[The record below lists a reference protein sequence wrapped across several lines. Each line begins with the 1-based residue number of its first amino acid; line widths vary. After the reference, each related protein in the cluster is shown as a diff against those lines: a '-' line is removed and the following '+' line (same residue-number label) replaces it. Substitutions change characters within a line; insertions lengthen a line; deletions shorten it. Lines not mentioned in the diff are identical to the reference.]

1 MKPLQPSS
9 PHSMHDRDRE
19 REGALSEEM
28 EHKQMKGHVLV
39 LPYPSQ
45 GHINPLLQ
53 FAKRLASKGVKA
65 TLATTHYT
73 LNSISAAHIAVEPIS
88 DGFDEGGFSQA
99 GNVDFYLKSFRD
111 HGSRTLAE
119 LIQKFSNSVTPVN
132 CVVYD
137 SFLPWALDVAK
148 QHGIYGAAFFT
159 NSATVCSIFA
169 HIHHGLLTLPLTP
182 ETTPLLLPGLP
193 PLNFPDLPSFL
204 GFPDS
209 YPAYLAM
216 KLSQY
221 STLNQA
227 DWVFSN
233 TFEELEGKEAR
244 GVSEIWPAKLIGPMV
259 PSAYLDERIKGDRG
273 YGSSL
278 WKPLS
283 EECIEWL
290 ETKPSNSVIYV
301 SFGSMISLSEEQI
314 AELAWGLKE
323 SNMYFLWVVRDSEQQ
338 KLPKWFLDSVQEKGK
353 VVTWC
358 NQLEMLAHRTVGCF
372 VTHCGWNSTL
382 EGLSLGVPMIGVP
395 KWTDQLTD
403 AKFVEE
409 IWEIGVRAK
418 EDKVGVVRKDEL
430 LRCLKEVMEGEKS
443 KEIKR
448 NANKWRDSAMK
459 AINEG
464 GSSDKCI
471 NEFVQHLMAS
481 YQNLNGL

>member
-1 MKPLQPSS
+1 M
-9 PHSMHDRDRE
+9 
-19 REGALSEEM
+19 EG
-28 EHKQMKGHVLV
+28 KQFKGHVVV

-73 LNSISAAHIAVEPIS
+73 VKSICAPHIGVEPIS

-111 HGSRTLAE
+111 CGFRTLSE
-119 LIQKFSNSVTPVN
+119 LIQKFKNSCTPVN

-159 NSATVCSIFA
+159 NSATVCSIFS
-169 HIHHGLLTLPLTP
+169 HIHNGLLSLPLTP
-182 ETTPLLLPGLP
+182 ETTPLKLPGLP
-193 PLNFPDLPSFL
+193 PLNFRDLPTFL
-204 GFPDS
+204 RFPDS

-221 STLNQA
+221 SNLNKA
-227 DWVFSN
+227 DWIFDN
-233 TFEELEGKEAR
+233 TFEDLEGKESR
-244 GVSEIWPAKLIGPMV
+244 GVSELWPAKLIGPMV

-283 EECIEWL
+283 EECMEWL
-290 ETKPSNSVIYV
+290 ETKPSQSVVYI
-301 SFGSMISLSEEQI
+301 SFGSMVSLTEEEMEEI
-314 AELAWGLKE
+314 AWGLKK
-323 SNMYFLWVVRDSEQQ
+323 SNLHFLWVVRESELK
-338 KLPKWFLDSVQEKGK
+338 KLPKGFIDSTQEKGM

-358 NQLEMLAHRTVGCF
+358 NQLETLAHPAVGCF

-382 EGLSLGVPMIGVP
+382 EGMSLGVPMVCVP

-403 AKFVEE
+403 AKFVDE

-418 EDKVGVVRKDEL
+418 EDEEGVVRKQEL
-430 LRCLKEVMEGEKS
+430 IKCLKEVIEGEKS

-448 NANKWRDSAMK
+448 NAKKWRELAKK
-459 AINEG
+459 AISEG

-471 NEFVQHLMAS
+471 NEFVEHLMAS
-481 YQNLNGL
+481 Y

>member
-1 MKPLQPSS
+1 M
-9 PHSMHDRDRE
+9 
-19 REGALSEEM
+19 EE
-28 EHKQMKGHVLV
+28 KQFKGHVV
-39 LPYPSQ
+39 VVPYPSQ

-73 LNSISAAHIAVEPIS
+73 VNSICAAHIGVEPIS

-99 GNVDFYLKSFRD
+99 GNVDFFLKSFRD
-111 HGSRTLAE
+111 NGSRTLSQ
-119 LIQKFSNSVTPVN
+119 LIEKFRNSSTPVN
-132 CVVYD
+132 CIVYD

-169 HIHHGLLTLPLTP
+169 HIHHGLLPLPLTP
-182 ETTPLLLPGLP
+182 ESTPLILPGLP
-193 PLNFPDLPSFL
+193 PMNFRDLPTFL
-204 GFPDS
+204 RFPDS

-216 KLSQY
+216 KLSQF
-221 STLNQA
+221 SNLNRA
-227 DWVFSN
+227 DWIFDN
-233 TFEELEGKEAR
+233 TFEDLEGKEAR
-244 GVSEIWPAKLIGPMV
+244 GVLELWPAKLIGPMV
-259 PSAYLDERIKGDRG
+259 PSAYLDERIKADRG

-283 EECIEWL
+283 EVCMEWV
-290 ETKPSNSVIYV
+290 ETKPSESVVYI
-301 SFGSMISLSEEQI
+301 SFGSMVSLTEEEMEEI
-314 AELAWGLKE
+314 AWALKD
-323 SNMYFLWVVRDSEQQ
+323 SNLHFLWVVRESEQ
-338 KLPKWFLDSVQEKGK
+338 KRLPKWFVDSTQGKGM

-358 NQLEMLAHRTVGCF
+358 NQLEMLAHPAVGCF

-382 EGLSLGVPMIGVP
+382 EGLSLGVPMVGVP

-418 EDKVGVVRKDEL
+418 EDEVGVVRKEEL
-430 LRCLKEVMEGEKS
+430 IKCLKEVMEGERS

-448 NANKWRDSAMK
+448 NAKKWRESAKK
-459 AINEG
+459 AISEG

-471 NEFVQHLMAS
+471 DEFVQDLMAS
-481 YQNLNGL
+481 YKNLSEHC

>member
-1 MKPLQPSS
+1 
-9 PHSMHDRDRE
+9 
-19 REGALSEEM
+19 M
-28 EHKQMKGHVLV
+28 ENKQIRGHVVL

-53 FAKRLASKGVKA
+53 FAKRLASKGLKA
-65 TLATTHYT
+65 TLATTRYT
-73 LNSISAAHIAVEPIS
+73 VASISAAHVGVQPIS

-99 GNVDFYLKSFRD
+99 GGNVDFYLKSFRD
-111 HGSRTLAE
+111 HGSRTLSQ
-119 LIQKFSNSVTPVN
+119 LIHNFSNSSAPVN

-137 SFLPWALDVAK
+137 SFLPWALEVAK

-159 NSATVCSIFA
+159 NSATVCNIFA
-169 HIHHGLLTLPLTP
+169 HIHHGLLTLPLDR
-182 ETTPLLLPGLP
+182 ETMPLVLPGLP
-193 PLNFPDLPSFL
+193 PLNSRDLPTFL
-204 GFPDS
+204 RFPDS

-221 STLNQA
+221 SNLNEA
-227 DWVFSN
+227 DWVFGN

-244 GVSEIWPAKLIGPMV
+244 GASEIWPAKLIGPMV
-259 PSAYLDERIKGDRG
+259 PSAYLDQRIKGDRG

-283 EECIEWL
+283 EECMEWL
-290 ETKPSNSVIYV
+290 ETKPSNSVVYV
-301 SFGSMISLSEEQI
+301 SFGSMVSLPEEQI
-314 AELAWGLKE
+314 QEIAWGLKE
-323 SNMYFLWVVRDSEQQ
+323 SDMHFLWVVRDTEQP
-338 KLPKWFLDSVQEKGK
+338 KLPEWFVDYSSREKGK

-409 IWEIGVRAK
+409 IWEIGVRAE
-418 EDKVGVVRKDEL
+418 EDEEGVVRKDEL
-430 LRCLKEVMEGEKS
+430 MRCLKEVMEGEKG
-443 KEIKR
+443 KEMKR
-448 NANKWRDSAMK
+448 KANKWRDSAK
-459 AINEG
+459 RAIDQG
-464 GSSDKCI
+464 GSSDQCI
-471 NEFVQHLMAS
+471 NEFVEHLMAS
-481 YQNLNGL
+481 YNNLNPHY